1 VTPQAAS
8 TVTVLGS
15 SSSTPR
21 PGRACSCYLV
31 RAGDTAIALDLGTGS
46 LSNLR
51 RYLAPEQMSA
61 VIISHMHPDH
71 FLDLIPMRYALRY
84 GPRAHSRRVA
94 LYLPPGGDALLRR
107 MTDVFSEEPPVDF
120 LAVYDV
126 RTYDP
131 DAALEIGPVRV
142 RFAAA
147 THFVPTYAIR
157 CDVDGASVTYSADT
171 ALDPRVAALADATDV
186 FVCEATL
193 LPDESGACRRGH
205 MSARDAGELGSMA
218 RTRRLVLS
226 HYNTETNPMRLL
238 SEARSAFGG
247 DILVADDHLVLE
259 LPAAPAGP

>member
-1 VTPQAAS
+1 
-8 TVTVLGS
+8 
-15 SSSTPR
+15 
-21 PGRACSCYLV
+21 
-31 RAGDTAIALDLGTGS
+31 
-46 LSNLR
+46 
-51 RYLAPEQMSA
+51 M
-61 VIISHMHPDH
+61 
-71 FLDLIPMRYALRY
+71 
-84 GPRAHSRRVA
+84 
-94 LYLPPGGDALLRR
+94 
-107 MTDVFSEEPPVDF
+107 
-120 LAVYDV
+120 
-126 RTYDP
+126 
-131 DAALEIGPVRV
+131 RV